1 MMKNKLY
8 ILLAVILTTAVSC
21 KKDYLEKPP
30 LDQLADDT
38 YWTNESNVRTFAYGF
53 YSSYFP
59 GYGSGFSWGKVL
71 WGQPENVSPGIE
83 NAASLNDDYAPN
95 TPTEFT
101 RIVPASGFG
110 WNFDNVRKA
119 NLFIKRVEGMTVGTS
134 MTQEAKNHWI
144 GVGRFFRAM
153 QYHYLVNRF
162 GDVPYYDTVIDETD
176 VAQLYKPRDSR
187 VFVMDKVLEDLKFA
201 AENVRLNDGTA
212 KQAINKDVVLAYTSR
227 IMLYEGSWQKYHF
240 ANTAKA
246 TEYFQASKTA
256 ADAIITSNRYSLGNY
271 RAVFSSLDLAANPEV
286 ILFRQYVSG
295 ILTHSVM
302 SWNNREPQVG
312 ASKSLIES
320 YVGSDG
326 LPIQVSP
333 LYQGDKGPDQVF
345 ANRDPRL
352 TETFAKE
359 IRLSGLV
366 PNLSS
371 TGYAAHKFL
380 NESLKATTEATG
392 SVNQTDAP
400 VIRFGEVLL
409 NYAEATAELGS
420 ISNEDLDKSINK
432 LRQRP
437 GINIPRLRVA
447 GTQTLVENGPAFDDP
462 KRDPGVSSILWEIR
476 RERRVELVFEGFR
489 WDDIRRWKKAEYVDT
504 EANTDVNRGAYIK
517 KSDYPGLSVSIYL
530 DNDKDKTEGY
540 ITPSVS
546 AASARRFTDP
556 KIYLYPLPQD
566 QIVLYKTQGG
576 VDLAQNPG
584 WQ

>member
-1 MMKNKLY
+1 MKNKLY
-8 ILLAVILTTAVSC
+8 ILLAVILTTAASC

-30 LDQLADDT
+30 LDQLGDDS
-38 YWTNESNVRTFAYGF
+38 YWTTESNVRTFAYGF

-59 GYGSGFSWGKVL
+59 GYGTSFSWGKVL
-71 WGQPENVSPGIE
+71 WGQPENVSPGVEI
-83 NAASLNDDYAPN
+83 AASLNDDYAPN
-95 TPTEFT
+95 TPTEFP
-101 RIVPASGFG
+101 RIVPATGSG
-110 WNFDNVRKA
+110 WNFENIRKA
-119 NLFIKRVEGMTVGTS
+119 NLFINRVQGMTVGTG
-134 MTQEAKNHWI
+134 MTEEAKQHWI

-162 GDVPYYDTVIDETD
+162 GDVPFYDSVLDETD

-212 KQAINKDVVLAYTSR
+212 KQTVNKDVVLAFTSR
-227 IMLYEGSWQKYHF
+227 IMLYEGSWQKYHYSN
-240 ANTAKA
+240 AAKA
-246 TEYFQASKTA
+246 TEYFQAAKAA
-256 ADAIITSNRYSLGNY
+256 ADVIISSNRYSLGNY
-271 RAVFSSLDLAANPEV
+271 RAVFSSLDLSANTEV
-286 ILFRQYVSG
+286 ILFRQYVTG

-302 SWNNREPQVG
+302 SWNNREVQVG
-312 ASKSLIES
+312 ASKSLINS
-320 YVGSDG
+320 YVASDG

-333 LYQGDKGPDQVF
+333 LYQGDQGAAKVF
-345 ANRDPRL
+345 ANRDPRM
-352 TETFAKE
+352 TETFAQE

-371 TGYAAHKFL
+371 SGYAAHKFL

-392 SVNQTDAP
+392 AVNQTDAP
-400 VIRFGEVLL
+400 VIRLGEILL
-409 NYAEATAELGS
+409 NYAEATAELGG
-420 ISNEDLDKSINK
+420 ISNDELNKSINK
-432 LRQRP
+432 LRKRP
-437 GINIPRLRVA
+437 GINLPGLSVSGNQVA
-447 GTQTLVENGPAFDDP
+447 LENGTVFDDP
-462 KRDPGVSSILWEIR
+462 KRDQTVSPMLWEIR

-504 EANTDVNRGAYIK
+504 EKNIDVNRGAYIK
-517 KSDYPGLSVSIYL
+517 KADYPGLSVSIYL
-530 DNDKDKTEGY
+530 DNDKNKTEGY

-576 VDLAQNPG
+576 VELAQNPG
-584 WQ
+584 W